1 MTTDSPEGMT
11 LGSPEVMIPDNPEVM
26 IPDNPEEMII
36 GRLEWM
42 NLTTEDRTIGTKL
55 YRYIFLLINYIIC
68 TIYHTKMKWISL
80 EMY

>member
-11 LGSPEVMIPDNPEVM
+11 LGSPEVMIPDNPEEM
-26 IPDNPEEMII
+26 IIGNPEEMII

-55 YRYIFLLINYIIC
+55 YRHIFLLINYII